1 MDGIP
6 DGYRNSGVKLRLVA
20 VGTRLPDWVSAGFAE
35 YARRLPRTMPLQLFE
50 VPAANR
56 RNQGLAQIRATEAA
70 KLLAQVGGD
79 DWVVAL
85 DVEGKTCSTEKLAEK
100 LDGWRMRGSDVTFLV
115 GGADGLAEDCL
126 TRANETISLS
136 AFTFP
141 HALVRVILAEQL
153 YRAWTL
159 LTSHPYHRA

>member
-1 MDGIP
+1 MERISN
-6 DGYRNSGVKLRLVA
+6 GYRISGVKLRLVA
-20 VGTRLPDWVSAGFAE
+20 VGTRLPDWVTAGFDE

-50 VPAANR
+50 VPAASR
-56 RNQGLAQIRATEAA
+56 RNPSLARIRAEEAV
-70 KLLAQVGGD
+70 KLLAQVGAA

-85 DVEGKTCSTEKLAEK
+85 EVEGKTCSTEKLAEK
-100 LDGWRMRGSDVTFLV
+100 LDRWRMQGSDVTFLV

-126 TRANETISLS
+126 TRANETMSLS

-159 LTSHPYHRA
+159 LASHPYHRA

>member
-1 MDGIP
+1 M
-6 DGYRNSGVKLRLVA
+6 KLRLVA
-20 VGTRLPDWVSAGFAE
+20 VGTRLPDWVATGFAE

-56 RNQGLAQIRATEAA
+56 RNQSLVQIRAAEAA
-70 KLLAQVGGD
+70 KLLAQVAAD

-85 DVEGKTCSTEKLAEK
+85 EVEGKTCSTEKLAEK
-100 LDGWRMRGSDVTFLV
+100 LDGWRMQGGDVTFLI
-115 GGADGLAEDCL
+115 GGADGLAEDGR

>member
-1 MDGIP
+1 
-6 DGYRNSGVKLRLVA
+6 VKLRLVA
-20 VGTRLPDWVSAGFAE
+20 VGTRLPDWVTAGFAE
-35 YARRLPRTMPLQLFE
+35 YARRLPRTMPLQLVE
-50 VPAANR
+50 VPATNR
-56 RNQGLAQIRATEAA
+56 RNQSLGQIRGEEAA
-70 KLLAQVGGD
+70 KLLAQVAAD

-85 DVEGKTCSTEKLAEK
+85 EVEGKTCSTEKLAEK
-100 LDGWRMRGSDVTFLV
+100 LDGWRMQGRDVKFLV

-126 TRANETISLS
+126 TRANEAISLS